1 MDHITTADAA
11 MPRVASKVLGKR
23 PSHVEV
29 KQMIKDWKDVLDI
42 DGSGS
47 IDQKEAIKA
56 IGEVERRSLLM

>member
-1 MDHITTADAA
+1 